1 MYIWYYHIYNIK
13 IMFVKH
19 LMEYLE
25 KFVDDKKGNAIQN
38 ATVYIQKNDTMHEIE
53 RIEVL
58 ENNIIGQPSIFVLLR
73 TAEDGKKLPDKFVKG
88 VL

>member
-1 MYIWYYHIYNIK
+1 MY
-13 IMFVKH
+13 VKH

-38 ATVYIQKNDTMHEIE
+38 ATVYIQKNDSMHEIKT
-53 RIEVL
+53 IEVL

-73 TAEDGKKLPDKFVKG
+73 TLEDGKKMPDKFIKNI
-88 VL
+88 L

>member
-1 MYIWYYHIYNIK
+1 MY
-13 IMFVKH
+13 VKH

-25 KFVDDKKGNAIQN
+25 KFVDSKKGNAIQN
-38 ATVYIQKNDTMHEIE
+38 ATVYIQKNDTMHEIS

-73 TAEDGKKLPDKFVKG
+73 TIEDGKKLTDKMVKNI
-88 VL
+88 L

>member
-1 MYIWYYHIYNIK
+1 MY
-13 IMFVKH
+13 VKH

-25 KFVDDKKGNAIQN
+25 KFVDSKKGNAIQN
-38 ATVYIQKNDTMHEIE
+38 ATVYIQKNDTMHEIS

-73 TAEDGKKLPDKFVKG
+73 TIEDGKKLPDKFVKNI
-88 VL
+88 L

>member
-1 MYIWYYHIYNIK
+1 MY
-13 IMFVKH
+13 VKH

-25 KFVDDKKGNAIQN
+25 KFVDSKKGNAIQN
-38 ATVYIQKNDTMHEIE
+38 ATVYIQKNDTMHEIS

-73 TAEDGKKLPDKFVKG
+73 TLEDGKKLPDKFVKNP
-88 VL
+88 L

>member
-1 MYIWYYHIYNIK
+1 MY
-13 IMFVKH
+13 VKH
-19 LMEYLE
+19 LMEYLQ
-25 KFVDDKKGNAIQN
+25 KFVGDKKGNAIQN
-38 ATVYIQKNDTMHEIE
+38 ATIYIQKNDTMHQID

-73 TAEDGKKLPDKFVKG
+73 TEEDGKKLPDKFVKG

>member
-1 MYIWYYHIYNIK
+1 MY
-13 IMFVKH
+13 VKH

-25 KFVDDKKGNAIQN
+25 KFVDSKKGNAIQN
-38 ATVYIQKNDTMHEIE
+38 ATVYIQKNDTMHEIS

-73 TAEDGKKLPDKFVKG
+73 TLEDGKKLPDKFVKNI
-88 VL
+88 L

>member
-1 MYIWYYHIYNIK
+1 MY
-13 IMFVKH
+13 VKH

-25 KFVDDKKGNAIQN
+25 KFVDSKKGNAIQN
-38 ATVYIQKNDTMHEIE
+38 ATVYIQKNDTMHEIS

-73 TAEDGKKLPDKFVKG
+73 TLEDGKKVPDKFVKNI
-88 VL
+88 L

>member
-1 MYIWYYHIYNIK
+1 
-13 IMFVKH
+13 MFVKH

-38 ATVYIQKNDTMHEIE
+38 ATVYIQKNDTMHQID

-73 TAEDGKKLPDKFVKG
+73 TEEDGKKLPDKFVKG

>member
-1 MYIWYYHIYNIK
+1 MY
-13 IMFVKH
+13 VKH

-38 ATVYIQKNDTMHEIE
+38 ATVYIQKNDTMHEIK

-58 ENNIIGQPSIFVLLR
+58 ENNIIGQSSIFVLLR
-73 TAEDGKKLPDKFVKG
+73 TADDGRKLPDKFIKG

>member
-1 MYIWYYHIYNIK
+1 MY
-13 IMFVKH
+13 VKH

-38 ATVYIQKNDTMHEIE
+38 ATVYIQKNDTMHEIK

-58 ENNIIGQPSIFVLLR
+58 ENNIIGQPSILVLLR
-73 TAEDGKKLPDKFVKG
+73 TADDGKKLPDKFVKG

>member
-1 MYIWYYHIYNIK
+1 
-13 IMFVKH
+13 MFVKH

-38 ATVYIQKNDTMHEIE
+38 AQVYIQKNDTMHQIN

-73 TAEDGKKLPDKFVKG
+73 TEEDGKKLPDKFVKG

>member
-1 MYIWYYHIYNIK
+1 MY
-13 IMFVKH
+13 VKH

-38 ATVYIQKNDTMHEIE
+38 ATVYIQKNDTMHEIK

-73 TAEDGKKLPDKFVKG
+73 TADDGKKLPDKFVKG

>member
-1 MYIWYYHIYNIK
+1 MY
-13 IMFVKH
+13 VKH

-25 KFVDDKKGNAIQN
+25 KFVDSKKGNAIQN
-38 ATVYIQKNDTMHEIE
+38 ATVYIQKNDTMHEIS

-73 TAEDGKKLPDKFVKG
+73 TIEDGKKLPDKMVKNI
-88 VL
+88 L

>member
-1 MYIWYYHIYNIK
+1 
-13 IMFVKH
+13 MFVKH

-38 ATVYIQKNDTMHEIE
+38 ATVYIQKNDTMHQIN

-73 TAEDGKKLPDKFVKG
+73 TEEDGKKLPDKFVKG